1 MSSRVKFYLLT
12 LFVWLALFLI
22 LFVIFIQVERQKTAS
37 TELLQRSILQEAVS
51 HLENIIDT
59 RKWNASHGAVYIK
72 QHDGIQP
79 NPYLLNNTLKT
90 DTNETLIKVNPAWMT
105 RQISEIANQ
114 DNSYYYK
121 ITSLKPINSNN
132 KADSFE
138 TEALEFFEKNPDEKY
153 YYNLPEDGNS
163 SQKFNFMGS
172 LKVNE
177 ECMSCHAY
185 QGYAIGDIR
194 GGIRVSIPT
203 KIYNESLV
211 EIKESSLI
219 DKYRAIIFALVV
231 GMILSVYI
239 RTSFKHDLV
248 MKNLNDGLEQ
258 KVQERTRELNEINDT
273 LEERVASEV
282 EKNRLHHE
290 AMLTQ
295 SRYVAMGEMI
305 GMLAHQWRQP
315 ISIIN
320 MQANNLLVEIELG
333 VEETQEIKK
342 ELEGITLETQK
353 LSEIISSFS
362 DLFEKNSVKES
373 LKVESVLENALSVLN
388 ANFEAYNIVV
398 KKEYSSSTKISIVSQ
413 ELFQVFWNILK
424 NANDILIEREVK
436 NPLISITLIESE
448 DEIITT
454 ISDNAGGVDDNNYDA
469 IFEPYYSTNSNLN
482 GKGLGLYISKNIMEK
497 ELRGAISVQNSR
509 YGADFIVRIPKGES

>member
-1 MSSRVKFYLLT
+1 MSF
-12 LFVWLALFLI
+12 I
-22 LFVIFIQVERQKTAS
+22 LCVIFAQVERQKKYS
-37 TELLQRSILQEAVS
+37 TVLLQKFMIQEAVS

-72 QHDGIQP
+72 QHDGIEP

-114 DNSYYYK
+114 DNNYYYK
-121 ITSLKPINSNN
+121 ITSLKPINPNN
-132 KADSFE
+132 KADHFE
-138 TEALEFFEKNPDEKY
+138 TEALEFFEKNLDEKY
-153 YYNLPEDGNS
+153 YYNLPEDESN
-163 SQKFNFMGS
+163 SQKFDFMGS
-172 LKVNE
+172 LKVNK
-177 ECMSCHAY
+177 ECMACHAY
-185 QGYAIGDIR
+185 QGYSIGDIR

-203 KIYNESLV
+203 QIYKENLV
-211 EIKESSLI
+211 EIQRNSLI
-219 DKYRAIIFALVV
+219 DKYIATLFVLVV
-231 GMILSVYI
+231 SIILSIYI
-239 RTSFKHDLV
+239 RMSFRHNLV
-248 MKNLNDGLEQ
+248 MKKLNDELEQ
-258 KVQERTRELNEINDT
+258 KVQERTSELKEINDT
-273 LEERVASEV
+273 LEERVANEV
-282 EKNRLHHE
+282 EKNRLQHE
-290 AMLTQ
+290 SMLTQ

-315 ISIIN
+315 ISVIN

-353 LSEIISSFS
+353 LSQIISFFS
-362 DLFEKNSVKES
+362 NMFEKNSTKES
-373 LKVESVLENALSVLN
+373 VKVEDIIENALSVLN
-388 ANFEAYNIVV
+388 ANFDAHDIVV
-398 KKEYSSSTKISIVSQ
+398 EKEYNSSAEISIVSQ
-413 ELFQVFWNILK
+413 ELFQVFWNVLK

-448 DEIITT
+448 DEIITI

-469 IFEPYYSTNSNLN
+469 IFEPYYSTNRNLN

-509 YGADFIVRIPKGES
+509 YGADFIIRIPKGEF